1 MKHLEELD
9 SIAHLIPDF
18 VLEDVYQRIIDW
30 FELGGEADDPYVK
43 RQVNFAKKFIREDK
57 KDQVAN

>member
-1 MKHLEELD
+1 MNHLEELD

-30 FELGGEADDPYVK
+30 FELGGEIDDPYVE
-43 RQVNFAKKFIREDK
+43 RQVKYAKRFIRGDK
-57 KDQVAN
+57 KDQVDI